1 MKTCPKCNR
10 TFPDEGQKFCTFDGG
25 LLIAPQTFDPNATI
39 RATSIDLNAASER
52 PTSRDLP
59 DPNATIAENYP
70 ATVALPRNTGPTGRP
85 TTTNADTADFNRPA
99 APPPPP
105 PVTPPPPVEQ
115 VVPPPAAATIVEHVA
130 PPPPPPPVAPPPPPV
145 VPPPPVEQVAPPPP
159 PEPRPSAP
167 ISTAAVPVVPAVTT
181 GPVVEPQA
189 PSAPLPPPV
198 TKKKSKAPWIIAG
211 VLIFL
216 LLSGGV
222 LAAAFFLVVKP
233 KLDQMAA
240 ERGANENRPVIT
252 TNTNTNTATPEP
264 TVEQPSPS
272 PSPTDSFVPPP
283 NTVQFTNT
291 KDGLQGALAD
301 HYFDFSFY
309 YPNSWTRVQKASTQ
323 NFVQV
328 ERKLPPDLTQE
339 NFVVGSYP
347 STGTFVGDL
356 PSYQKRVEEFSASLA
371 KAFPEYHKV
380 SEGPTKVNS
389 MDGYEFRWEG
399 LSKVPDHGDVHLWGR
414 VIFVPT
420 GKEGDTTGAILS
432 MFTTSLAPELSSVED
447 VGTKGE
453 APVILESFRFGKK

>member
-39 RATSIDLNAASER
+39 RATSIDLNAAASER

-70 ATVALPRNTGPTGRP
+70 ATVALPRNTGPTGGP
-85 TTTNADTADFNRPA
+85 TTTSADTADFSQPA
-99 APPPPP
+99 
-105 PVTPPPPVEQ
+105 T
-115 VVPPPAAATIVEHVA
+115 
-130 PPPPPPPVAPPPPPV
+130 PPPPPPPPPAAPVEHVAAPPTPTAPVPVAPTP
-145 VPPPPVEQVAPPPP
+145 
-159 PEPRPSAP
+159 
-167 ISTAAVPVVPAVTT
+167 T
-181 GPVVEPQA
+181 GPVVQPQA

-198 TKKKSKAPWIIAG
+198 AKKKSKAPWIILG
-211 VLIFL
+211 VLLFL
-216 LLSGGV
+216 LIGGGALV
-222 LAAAFFLVVKP
+222 AAFFLVVKP
-233 KLDQMAA
+233 RLDQMAA
-240 ERGANENRPVIT
+240 AREANENRPIVT
-252 TNTNTNTATPEP
+252 TNTNTATPEP

-272 PSPTDSFVPPP
+272 PSPRDSFVPPP
-283 NTVQFTNT
+283 NTVEFTSA
-291 KDGLQGALAD
+291 KDGLPAALAD

-309 YPNSWTRVQKASTQ
+309 YPNSWQRVQRPSTQ

-339 NFVVGSYP
+339 NFVVGWYT

-356 PSYQKRVEEFSASLA
+356 PSYQKRVEEFSATLA
-371 KAFPEYHKV
+371 KAFPEYRKV

-399 LSKVPDHGDVHLWGR
+399 LSKMPDRGDVHLWGR

-420 GKEGDTTGAILS
+420 GKEGDTTGATLS

-453 APVILESFRFGKK
+453 APVILDSFRFGKK